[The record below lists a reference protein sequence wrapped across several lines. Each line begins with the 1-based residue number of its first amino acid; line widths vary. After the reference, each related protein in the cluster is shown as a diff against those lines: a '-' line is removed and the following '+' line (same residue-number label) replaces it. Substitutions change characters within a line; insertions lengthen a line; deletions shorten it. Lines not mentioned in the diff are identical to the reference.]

1 MQKIPFIAAI
11 GLLSFAGAVSAS
23 SLVASTD
30 TLGSSLANSVEASS
44 DGTSSSFGSDKV
56 VLNAR
61 DDAASYVGSA
71 GAVRGV
77 YLEAALQHIRQQA
90 PDLQATDMQLAE
102 AILAL

>member
-1 MQKIPFIAAI
+1 MRKIPFLAAV

-23 SLVASTD
+23 SFVATTD
-30 TLGSSLANSVEASS
+30 AIGTSLANTAKS
-44 DGTSSSFGSDKV
+44 TSNATAATFGNDKV
-56 VLNAR
+56 VLDAR

-77 YLEAALQHIRQQA
+77 YLEAALQHIRQQM

>member
-1 MQKIPFIAAI
+1 MRPIFLFTAAC
-11 GLLSFAGAVSAS
+11 LLGCTSLANAS

-30 TLGSSLANSVEASS
+30 TLGSSLANSVQASS
-44 DGTSSSFGSDKV
+44 NGTSSSFGNDKI
-56 VLNAR
+56 VLDAR

>member
-1 MQKIPFIAAI
+1 MRKLPLLAAI

-23 SLVASTD
+23 SLVATTD
-30 TLGSSLANSVEASS
+30 TIGSSLAKSAKASS
-44 DGTSSSFGSDKV
+44 DASSSFGDDKV

-61 DDAASYVGSA
+61 DDAASYVGSD

-90 PDLQATDMQLAE
+90 PGLQATDMQLAE